1 MVHTA
6 VAQAYKDAQ
15 VKEYQVYCGH
25 RRRYHDYMQRIER
38 ANVPHVGYEN
48 GDQLPAHLPAAASMQ
63 KHYRAD
69 QIGGINVQVI
79 VGENCYE
86 VTKPAAKAIMREAK
100 NAASH
105 GTVYAIQKGK
115 FITLV
120 NHKGDGRYFRE
131 NGFKTYR
138 KREVYGGHHH
148 R

>member
-1 MVHTA
+1 
-6 VAQAYKDAQ
+6 
-15 VKEYQVYCGH
+15 
-25 RRRYHDYMQRIER
+25 MQRIER

-115 FITLV
+115 FMTLV

-131 NGFKTYR
+131 NGFKIYR
-138 KREVYGGHHH
+138 KRVVYGGHHH